1 MTKKQQKADSR
12 RVTIYNKFPLYLE
25 TGTAA
30 SRLIPWYPITPREC
44 PSPSNVPT
52 APQYLLAD
60 LESLSPP

>member
-30 SRLIPWYPITPREC
+30 SKLIHLITPREC
-44 PSPSNVPT
+44 PSPSNVPK